1 MVSERISVL
10 NELAT
15 FLASLSPKKVLAFET
30 SQEAQ
35 ARVSHLLEKNRTK
48 GLSAEENKEM
58 EHYMLVEHL
67 VQLAKAQALLHL
79 VKK

>member
-1 MVSERISVL
+1 MVSERISVMD
-10 NELAT
+10 ELAT
-15 FLASLSPKKVLAFET
+15 FLAGLSPKKVLAFET

-35 ARVSHLLEKNRTK
+35 ARVSFLLDKNRSK
-48 GLSAEENKEM
+48 GLSDEENKEM

-67 VQLAKAQALLHL
+67 VQLAKAQALLRL

>member
-10 NELAT
+10 DEVAT
-15 FLASLSPKKVLAFET
+15 FLAALSPKKVLAFET

-35 ARVSHLLEKNRTK
+35 ARVNFLLEKNKTK
-48 GLSAEENKEM
+48 GLSLEENKEM
-58 EHYMLVEHL
+58 EHYMLIEHL
-67 VQLAKAQALLHL
+67 VQLAKAQALLRL